1 MYLIGDI
8 GNTEVKIII
17 LNKNFKKL
25 KKLKFKT
32 NLISENYLKKKLNF
46 LITRK
51 NISKALFCSVVPK
64 VMKILKKFIRK
75 NLQITCGEL
84 KNFNL
89 SQFIRILANKKQIG
103 SDRIANAIAVNN
115 NRTNFIIVDF
125 GTATTFDV
133 IKNNSYIGGVIAP
146 GISLS
151 LKNLTKSASLIPNIN
166 IKKESKIVGKNT
178 IASVRSGFYWGYT
191 GLISNII
198 KLIKKQTN
206 SNYKIIF
213 TGGLANFFKNSFSFK
228 LNVDKDLTLK
238 GVLKVLKGN
247 FYEK

>member
-25 KKLKFKT
+25 KKFKFKT

-75 NLQITCGEL
+75 NLQVNCSEL

-89 SQFIRILANKKQIG
+89 SQFIKILVNKKQIG

>member
-64 VMKILKKFIRK
+64 VMKILKKFFRK
-75 NLQITCGEL
+75 NLQVNCSEL

-89 SQFIRILANKKQIG
+89 SQFIKILVNKKQIG

-146 GISLS
+146 GISVS
-151 LKNLTKSASLIPNIN
+151 LENLTKSASLIPNVN
-166 IKKESKIVGKNT
+166 IKKVSKIVGKNT

>member
-75 NLQITCGEL
+75 NLQVNCSEL

-89 SQFIRILANKKQIG
+89 SQFIKILVNKKQIG

>member
-1 MYLIGDI
+1 M
-8 GNTEVKIII
+8 
-17 LNKNFKKL
+17 
-25 KKLKFKT
+25 
-32 NLISENYLKKKLNF
+32 
-46 LITRK
+46 
-51 NISKALFCSVVPK
+51 
-64 VMKILKKFIRK
+64 
-75 NLQITCGEL
+75 
-84 KNFNL
+84 
-89 SQFIRILANKKQIG
+89 NKKQIG

>member
-64 VMKILKKFIRK
+64 VMKILKKFFRK
-75 NLQITCGEL
+75 NLQVNCSEL

-89 SQFIRILANKKQIG
+89 SQFIKILVNKKQIG

>member
-17 LNKNFKKL
+17 LDKNFKKL

-32 NLISENYLKKKLNF
+32 NLISENYLKKKLHF
-46 LITRK
+46 LIIRK

-64 VMKILKKFIRK
+64 VMNILKIFIRK
-75 NLQITCGEL
+75 NLQVTCGEL
-84 KNFNL
+84 KNLNL
-89 SQFIRILANKKQIG
+89 SQFIKILVNKKQIG
-103 SDRIANAIAVNN
+103 SDRIANAIAASN

-146 GISLS
+146 GINLS
-151 LKNLTKSASLIPNIN
+151 LKNLIKSASLIPNVS
-166 IKKESKIVGKNT
+166 IKKENRIVGKNT

-191 GLISNII
+191 GLINNII

-206 SNYKIIF
+206 TNYKIIF

-228 LNVDKDLTLK
+228 INVDKELTLK

-247 FYEK
+247 LYE